1 MIKIQQNTLYGE
13 AAARI
18 RDMIND
24 GTLLPGTRIPENN
37 YASSSGFLERR
48 FAKRSRYWRPRGW
61 SNSCPTGER
70 VSCG

>member
-24 GTLLPGTRIPENN
+24 GTLLPGTRIPEKQLCEQFGEIGR
-37 YASSSGFLERR
+37 ASCR
-48 FAKRSRYWRPRGW
+48 
-61 SNSCPTGER
+61 ER
-70 VSCG
+70 V